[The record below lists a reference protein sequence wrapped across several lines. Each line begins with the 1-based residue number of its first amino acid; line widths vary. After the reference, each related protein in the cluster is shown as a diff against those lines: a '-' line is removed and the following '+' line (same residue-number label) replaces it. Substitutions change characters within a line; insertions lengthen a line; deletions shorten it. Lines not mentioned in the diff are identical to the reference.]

1 MKHFLTG
8 SRCRAL
14 SMTTALSLAAVLTMT
29 GTSARAEQADRT
41 KPLVYS
47 ADHLS
52 YDDLKQTTI
61 LTGNVELTK
70 GTIIVRGDRAEIHQ
84 DPEGYS
90 YATATSDKG
99 LAYIREKR
107 DGVDEYFEGNGKRI
121 DYDGKN
127 DVSTLTGQAV
137 ARRLQGLTKPID
149 EVHGN
154 VIRYDGQTGQYTAN
168 SSGGASTSNGG
179 GRVRGMIAP
188 TTTAV
193 PGATSDDGD
202 SADNDVS
209 NTSATAPPKRVHGTS
224 GSGATNGTGSS
235 AVRGPFLVP
244 AKPSA
249 AASSAQGTQPATS
262 LTPAQSLEDD
272 E

>member
-1 MKHFLTG
+1 MTYFFTG
-8 SRCRAL
+8 NPRRTL
-14 SMTTALSLAAVLTMT
+14 SIVTTLSLAAVLAMVAT
-29 GTSARAEQADRT
+29 TSAVAEQADRS

-70 GTIIVRGDRAEIHQ
+70 GTIVVRGDRAEIRQ

-90 YATATSDKG
+90 YATATSEKG
-99 LAYIREKR
+99 LSYIREKR
-107 DGVDEYFEGNGKRI
+107 DGVNEYFEGNAKRI

-127 DVSTLTGQAV
+127 DISTLTGQAV

-149 EVHGN
+149 EVHGSA
-154 VIRYDGQTGQYTAN
+154 IRYDGQTGFYTA
-168 SSGGASTSNGG
+168 TSNGSTTTNSAG

-188 TTTAV
+188 TTTA
-193 PGATSDDGD
+193 PAPAGDDDSASNTIGD
-202 SADNDVS
+202 SSATGNTGSAAVDTSKRTSGTS
-209 NTSATAPPKRVHGTS
+209 NTSKRGTATTPLPAS
-224 GSGATNGTGSS
+224 ATT
-235 AVRGPFLVP
+235 
-244 AKPSA
+244 
-249 AASSAQGTQPATS
+249 

>member
-1 MKHFLTG
+1 MFADPLRHRNSTAAPADESGRPMKFLNADSSYCTG
-8 SRCRAL
+8 RHVGANWVRAL
-14 SMTTALSLAAVLTMT
+14 SQVRTQASASAALVACLLGAFATPAL
-29 GTSARAEQADRT
+29 AEQADRS

-99 LAYIREKR
+99 LSYIREKR
-107 DGVDEYFEGNGKRI
+107 DGVNEYFEGNGKRI

-137 ARRLQGLTKPID
+137 ARRLQGLTTPID
-149 EVHGN
+149 EVHGS
-154 VIRYDGQTGQYTAN
+154 VIRYDGQTGFYTA
-168 SSGGASTSNGG
+168 TSNGG
-179 GRVRGMIAP
+179 TKTNSSGRVRGMIAP
-188 TTTAV
+188 TTTS
-193 PGATSDDGD
+193 PPD
-202 SADNDVS
+202 SA
-209 NTSATAPPKRVHGTS
+209 AS
-224 GSGATNGTGSS
+224 GSGDDGAGVKGS
-235 AVRGPFLVP
+235 L
-244 AKPSA
+244 PSPPLA
-249 AASSAQGTQPATS
+249 
-262 LTPAQSLEDD
+262 PAQHLEDS